1 MLTQTAFLDFLLTC
15 CAGHCPSA
23 DNPRTVAVETNCYN
37 VTAKGSKFQ
46 GKQGNLCQVDC
57 ANQGICDYRTGT
69 CQCFDGQYGL
79 DCTEI
84 QPTAVYE
91 VWKTGPN

>member
-1 MLTQTAFLDFLLTC
+1 MLLS
-15 CAGHCPSA
+15 GHCPSA
-23 DNPRTVAVETNCYN
+23 DNPRTAKVETDCGG
-37 VTAKGSKFQ
+37 VTAKNSQYAGAT
-46 GKQGNLCQVDC
+46 GNLCQVDC

-69 CQCFDGQYGL
+69 CQCFDGQFGL

-91 VWKTGPN
+91 VWNTGSSS

>member
-1 MLTQTAFLDFLLTC
+1 MLLP
-15 CAGHCPSA
+15 GHCPSA
-23 DNPRTVAVETNCYN
+23 DNPRTAKVETDCGG
-37 VTAKGSKFQ
+37 VTAKNSQYAGAT
-46 GKQGNLCQVDC
+46 GNLCQVDC

-69 CQCFDGQYGL
+69 CQCFDGQFGL

-91 VWKTGPN
+91 VWNTGSSS